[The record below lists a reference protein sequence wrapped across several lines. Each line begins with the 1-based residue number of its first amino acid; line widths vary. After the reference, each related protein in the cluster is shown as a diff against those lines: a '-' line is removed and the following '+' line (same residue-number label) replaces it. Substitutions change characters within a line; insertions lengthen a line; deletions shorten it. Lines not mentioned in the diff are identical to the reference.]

1 MANTSSISYNTFGK
15 KQLVVPPRTAFYRKI
30 LPITWSDITIGIALN
45 TSQATEPNHPN
56 STATSPGGGLN
67 PVYLNARSIL
77 TIGVRNSTNLNAFPG
92 ESGVKFAGLGL
103 ISSTHDI
110 TPVASNIVGFGT
122 SSDIFIHPLV
132 SSNTAFN
139 GVNFT
144 ADNFTLKG
152 IASEVHLMIF
162 RLVKSSTQIAI
173 GYRGFNSYTT
183 ASPATIE
190 SLLSQIA
197 TNNPATLYTL
207 PLVDDPLAPLDT
219 FWVYMPW
226 YGISMKIN
234 KLAIIYNS

>member
-30 LPITWSDITIGIALN
+30 LPITWSDITIGITLN

-56 STATSPGGGLN
+56 STATSPGGGFY
-67 PVYLNARSIL
+67 PSYLDARSL
-77 TIGVRNSTNLNAFPG
+77 LSIGVRNSTNLNAFPG
-92 ESGVKFAGLGL
+92 ESGVKFAGLGQ
-103 ISSTHDI
+103 ISSTHNV
-110 TPVASNIVGFGT
+110 TPVASSIVGYGT
-122 SSDIFIHPLV
+122 YSDILIHPLV
-132 SSNTAFN
+132 SSNTSFN

-144 ADNFTLKG
+144 SDSFRVLG
-152 IASEVHLMIF
+152 IQSGAPLIVF

-173 GYRGFNSYTT
+173 GYKGSLVSTT

-190 SLLSQIA
+190 SLLSEISA
-197 TNNPATLYTL
+197 NNPATLYTL
-207 PLVDDPLAPLDT
+207 PFVDDPLAPLDT